1 MKPIEPI
8 PTAPLQA
15 IDHQLQQMMAT
26 FKDVEQLTPGERK
39 RRLKLRRG
47 GTQIVP
53 TIAATAT
60 KYSITGTMATGESL
74 MQAMKYARE
83 IEGVLSSAIALL
95 TALKNAQLTANAD
108 TWIKTITLYGML
120 RKNAEHDP
128 AVAAELAGPTEW
140 FRVRSR
146 AGKHSAKSDAA
157 ASSATSS
164 TEPEA

>member
-8 PTAPLQA
+8 ATATLQA
-15 IDHQLQQMMAT
+15 IGHQLKQMMAT
-26 FKDVEQLTPGERK
+26 FAGVERLTPGERK

-47 GTQIVP
+47 GQQIVP
-53 TIAATAT
+53 TIAAAAT

-74 MQAMKYARE
+74 MQAMQYARE
-83 IEGVLSSAIALL
+83 IEEVLSSAIALL

-128 AVAAELAGPTEW
+128 AVAAELAVATEW

-146 AGKHSAKSDAA
+146 AGKHAAKSDAA

-164 TEPEA
+164 TEPAA